1 MVKTRN
7 DSSETSLIAYL
18 AFTLLSSL
26 LAAIY
31 VGWYSISAWLLAAL
45 LMLSIFYN
53 WQSPVRSVAN
63 FPFRCRHRWLR

>member
-1 MVKTRN
+1 MIKIRN
-7 DSSETSLIAYL
+7 TASETSLITYL

-45 LMLSIFYN
+45 LLVSIFYN
-53 WQSPVRSVAN
+53 WRIPGGAAANVR
-63 FPFRCRHRWLR
+63 FRCRHRSTR